1 MKDDKIIIDDLI
13 FEKYILE
20 NDVYKRNVELS
31 KELNDFYKDK
41 NPLVIGVLNGCIYFM
56 MDILNLCDFDYSV
69 DFIRAKSYRGME
81 SAKLNIEYF
90 SDKKLIKDKYIL
102 IVEDIID
109 SGKTIS
115 NIYKKLSTCKP
126 KNIKIISLLSKV
138 ESVDEIDID
147 WCGFKIENKYVIG
160 YGLDYNN
167 LFRNLKDIY
176 KLNEEEK

>member
-1 MKDDKIIIDDLI
+1 MKDDKIIIDDLM
-13 FEKYILE
+13 FEKYILKNE
-20 NDVYKRNVELS
+20 INDRNIVLS
-31 KELNDFYKDK
+31 KELNDFYKNK
-41 NPLVIGVLNGCIYFM
+41 NPLIIGVLNGCIYFM
-56 MDILNLCDFDYSV
+56 MDILDLCNFDYSV
-69 DFIRAKSYRGME
+69 DFIRAKSYKGME
-81 SAKLNIEYF
+81 STKLNIEYF

-115 NIYKKLSTCKP
+115 NIHKKLILCQP
-126 KNIKIISLLSKV
+126 KDIKIISLLSKV
-138 ESVDEIDID
+138 DTVDEIAID

-176 KLNEEEK
+176 KLNEKEK